1 MHRTALVFGC
11 AAWLLLSTAAH
22 ADGNPTADELFRAA
36 KASMARGEVAQACS
50 LFAESLRYEAA
61 SGTQLNLA
69 DCEQRSGHLAHA
81 LALFEAGRARLPPGD
96 FRIPFTDERIASLT
110 KQVPMLT
117 VLVRGESA
125 PGTKL
130 SCDGEEI
137 RLGVASRVDPGAHV
151 IVVRSPS
158 RADRRVDVAL
168 SPGESRI
175 LEVDARDDGRI
186 DAVSG
191 AQVDRA
197 SSSGRGSENGR
208 HAAAYVAGSIGIA
221 GLAVGVV
228 TGLMTMQAASTYK
241 DHCVSGQ
248 CDSDGLDAASTGR
261 TLQVVSPIA
270 FAVGAVGIGTGAW
283 LWFTA
288 PSPTSARA
296 FLAPAVAPGTAGV
309 SLRGAF

>member
-1 MHRTALVFGC
+1 
-11 AAWLLLSTAAH
+11 
-22 ADGNPTADELFRAA
+22 
-36 KASMARGEVAQACS
+36 MARGEVAQACS

-81 LALFEAGRARLPPGD
+81 LTLFEAGRARLPPGD

-125 PGTKL
+125 SGTKL

-137 RLGVASRVDPGAHV
+137 GVGVASRVDPGGHV
-151 IVVRSPS
+151 VVVSSPS
-158 RADRRVDVAL
+158 HADRRIDFAL

-186 DAVSG
+186 DA
-191 AQVDRA
+191 ALDRA

-228 TGLMTMQAASTYK
+228 TGLMTMQAANTYK